1 MSWTQ
6 KKFIKLEEPRGVQDL
21 GKGAHGLCCGP
32 AGERESTRG
41 DHSEDRRCGDMRKLR
56 NRGTEEINEEEDP
69 I

>member
-1 MSWTQ
+1 M
-6 KKFIKLEEPRGVQDL
+6 QDL